1 MDTKVSGSAIFPQ
14 MGLLARRTVRD
25 LAKTPAD
32 TVLLVHGMML
42 MSDFRDDEERAVF
55 DAFLRTLPEL
65 KREDLGD
72 VEAGVDR
79 IRGEGV
85 AALGRLSS
93 PALKRKMFALAV
105 DIAMSS
111 GSIDDREDALLD
123 QMQTVL
129 GIDLE
134 LAERIVDV
142 IALKYAA

>member
-14 MGLLARRTVRD
+14 MGLLARRTVRE

-65 KREDLGD
+65 KGEDLG
-72 VEAGVDR
+72 ELEEQVDKVH
-79 IRGEGV
+79 GEGV
-85 AALGRLSS
+85 EALGRLSS
-93 PALKRKMFALAV
+93 VALKQKMFVLAV

-111 GSIDDREDALLD
+111 GSIDDREDAMLD
-123 QMQTVL
+123 RMTAVL
-129 GIDLE
+129 GIDLDT
-134 LAERIVDV
+134 AERIVDV
-142 IALKYAA
+142 IALKYAR